1 MWVYDLPPTC
11 IDEVALPEPLR
22 KLLSFYERTGRFS
35 HLLFAGDTGVGKTSV
50 ARILGNLDETES
62 IEIDCPHQNSSEDL
76 RKIIKGSHSVSFFKK
91 RRVVILD
98 EYHHIRN
105 DLQIL
110 FNKTLENP
118 HSITTFILCVND
130 ANNVINPIRSRCKE
144 LHFDVAVLDSNNK
157 LQMNAVWNL
166 TKQEWI
172 DELKRVGRLVASR
185 AGVSITEEQLSRIA
199 SEDLYLLDARRFIRN
214 LEELY
219 WMESE

>member
-11 IDEVALPEPLR
+11 INEIALPEPLR
-22 KLLSFYERTGRFS
+22 KLLSFYERTGKFS
-35 HLLFAGDTGVGKTSV
+35 HLLFVGDTGVGKTTT
-50 ARILGNLDETES
+50 ARILGHLPDVEL
-62 IEIDCPHQNSSEDL
+62 IEIDCPHFNSSEEIK
-76 RKIIKGSHSVSFFKK
+76 KIIRGAHSVSFMKK
-91 RRVVILD
+91 RKVVILD
-98 EYHHIRN
+98 EFHVVRD

-110 FNKTLENP
+110 LNKTLENP
-118 HSITTFILCVND
+118 SSRTTYIICVND

-144 LHFDVAVLDSNNK
+144 LHFDVAVLDRHNK

-166 TKQEWI
+166 TKQEWT

-185 AGVSITEEQLSRIA
+185 AGASITEEQLSRIA